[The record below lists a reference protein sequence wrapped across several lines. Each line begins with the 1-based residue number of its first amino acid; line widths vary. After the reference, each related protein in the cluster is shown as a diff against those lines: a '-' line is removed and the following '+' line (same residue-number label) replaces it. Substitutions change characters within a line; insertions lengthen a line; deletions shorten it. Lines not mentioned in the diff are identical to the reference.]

1 MIENAIR
8 EIAAAVQ
15 RGTPDEGER
24 LSRLWLARAPDDENL
39 VFLLALCLQQQG
51 QHEQALDCYERLT
64 TRFPESPLH
73 RGNYATA
80 LRLAGRLDDAA
91 EAARAAIALDPN
103 DPSNYINLGLT
114 QVKQDRY
121 EEAQETL
128 LKAYSLDPDSPL
140 TRIHAAGVLAAVR
153 DAQTY
158 TLLRPWRSWLPLDDT
173 DLQLQ
178 LAHLLTLIGEANAA
192 HAVLV
197 DLVERLPTH
206 LQARLR
212 LASIEERRNELDIAE
227 AMLADIAVRHPEM
240 DEGSRQE
247 MLHQHAM
254 LAMRRGRLA
263 ESLKMLEEAR
273 PRGEF
278 DPTHFFTLAE
288 VYNKQGDKD
297 NAMRVLAIAHER
309 QIAELRPMTPGRF
322 ADDAAILPNTRYRLS
337 AEEFAAWPKL
347 VSPQTKD
354 SPVFIVGFPRS
365 GTTLLEQMLDAHPA
379 LQSMDERPFMSILGG
394 ELNDHDLQLPQ
405 DLYRLGQRDC
415 DELRKRYLGLV
426 CEKIQRKW
434 DARLVDKLPLNMLWL
449 PLINRLFPHAKII
462 LCLRHPCDVVLSN
475 YMQNYRSSVLA
486 SACSTLERTAQA
498 YVAAFESWVHHIAV
512 IKPDVMVSRYEDLVS
527 DLPRQT
533 EHIAAF
539 LELDDATPMQRFDR
553 HARDKGFIATPSYT
567 EVIKPVNRKAVNRWL
582 QYREYFEPVLPIL
595 QPMLDHWGYEIDAA
609 RD

>member
-1 MIENAIR
+1 MNENVIR

-24 LSRLWLARAPDDENL
+24 LSRLWLERTPDDENL
-39 VFLLALCLQQQG
+39 SFLLALCLQY
-51 QHEQALDCYERLT
+51 QARHAEALVHYEKLAR
-64 TRFPESPLH
+64 RFPESALH
-73 RGNYATA
+73 LGNYATA
-80 LRLAGRLDDAA
+80 LRQVGRIDEAA
-91 EAARAAIALDPN
+91 QAARAAIELVPDDA
-103 DPSNYINLGLT
+103 SNYINLGLT
-114 QVKQDRY
+114 QIKQDRY
-121 EEAQETL
+121 DEAQETL

-173 DLQLQ
+173 ELQLQ

-192 HAVLV
+192 HEVLV
-197 DLVERLPTH
+197 DLLKRLPGH

-227 AMLADIAVRHPEM
+227 AMLTDIAARHPGM

-247 MLHQHAM
+247 ILHQRAM
-254 LAMRRGRLA
+254 LAMRRGKLDEARA
-263 ESLKMLEEAR
+263 MLEQAG

-288 VYNKQGDKD
+288 VLNKLGDKK
-297 NAMRVLAIAHER
+297 NAMRVLATAHER

-322 ADDAAILPNTRYRLS
+322 AEEAAILPNTRYRLS
-337 AEEFAAWPKL
+337 AGEFAAWPKL
-347 VSPQTKD
+347 VSPPMKD

-394 ELNDHDLQLPQ
+394 ELNDHGLQLPQ
-405 DLYRLGQRDC
+405 DLNRLGQRDC

-486 SACSTLERTAQA
+486 SACSTLERTAHA
-498 YVAAFESWVHHIAV
+498 YVAAFEAWLHHVEV
-512 IKPDVMVSRYEDLVS
+512 IKPDAMVSRYEDLVG

-533 EHIAAF
+533 ERIAAF

-567 EVIKPVNRKAVNRWL
+567 EVIKPVSRKAVNRWL
-582 QYREYFEPVLPIL
+582 QYREYFEPILPIL
-595 QPMLDHWGYEIDAA
+595 KPMLDHWGYDT
-609 RD
+609 DGNGV